1 MKRKQH
7 MFLIVTTYILIIFL
21 SSYFI
26 IMPNIN
32 KIKEINNTKDLTYE
46 EKSKLIDEV
55 NKKYIVLELEVSD
68 KYSALSSATKDKYNP
83 LIEEVIKKY
92 DNLETEITNKYD
104 GLESDIN
111 KTLNDKKVASNNE
124 FFASG
129 FSKKYYELMDEV
141 SNLENE
147 KSSLTIKEFN
157 EKNDLN
163 KKKEE
168 EVSSLKKSMQNE
180 INSINE
186 NKVTELNRLKNK
198 KNEEVKQINYR
209 DITKRN
215 NRSKCV
221 RYILLGGIII
231 LFPLIYIIVIYNRLT
246 KLYNKVKE
254 SWSEV
259 NIHLKERSDLIPNV
273 VKTVKGY
280 KNYEKDALIGIINAR
295 SEVLKAEN
303 KDETIRANEKLD
315 NAISKLLV
323 TIESYPELK
332 SNENFMSL
340 QDNLVDIENKI
351 SVSRSKYNKSVLNY
365 KNKLEVFPSN
375 IIASIF
381 NFKQELFF
389 EIEKEDKEN
398 PKTKF

>member
-1 MKRKQH
+1 M
-7 MFLIVTTYILIIFL
+7 
-21 SSYFI
+21 
-26 IMPNIN
+26 
-32 KIKEINNTKDLTYE
+32 DL
-46 EKSKLIDEV
+46 V
-55 NKKYIVLELEVSD
+55 
-68 KYSALSSATKDKYNP
+68 
-83 LIEEVIKKY
+83 
-92 DNLETEITNKYD
+92 
-104 GLESDIN
+104 
-111 KTLNDKKVASNNE
+111 
-124 FFASG
+124 
-129 FSKKYYELMDEV
+129 KKYYELMDEV
-141 SNLENE
+141 SKLEKE

>member
-141 SNLENE
+141 SNLE
-147 KSSLTIKEFN
+147 KASLTIKEFN

>member
-83 LIEEVIKKY
+83 LI
-92 DNLETEITNKYD
+92 
-104 GLESDIN
+104 
-111 KTLNDKKVASNNE
+111 
-124 FFASG
+124 
-129 FSKKYYELMDEV
+129 
-141 SNLENE
+141 
-147 KSSLTIKEFN
+147 
-157 EKNDLN
+157 
-163 KKKEE
+163 
-168 EVSSLKKSMQNE
+168 
-180 INSINE
+180 
-186 NKVTELNRLKNK
+186 
-198 KNEEVKQINYR
+198 EEVKQINYR

-303 KDETIRANEKLD
+303 KDEIIRANEKLD

>member
-1 MKRKQH
+1 MKRKQY

-141 SNLENE
+141 SKLEKE

-221 RYILLGGIII
+221 RYILLGGI
-231 LFPLIYIIVIYNRLT
+231 IIVIYNRLT

>member
-141 SNLENE
+141 SKLEKE

-186 NKVTELNRLKNK
+186 K
-198 KNEEVKQINYR
+198 
-209 DITKRN
+209 
-215 NRSKCV
+215 
-221 RYILLGGIII
+221 
-231 LFPLIYIIVIYNRLT
+231 
-246 KLYNKVKE
+246 
-254 SWSEV
+254 
-259 NIHLKERSDLIPNV
+259 
-273 VKTVKGY
+273 
-280 KNYEKDALIGIINAR
+280 
-295 SEVLKAEN
+295 
-303 KDETIRANEKLD
+303 
-315 NAISKLLV
+315 
-323 TIESYPELK
+323 
-332 SNENFMSL
+332 
-340 QDNLVDIENKI
+340 
-351 SVSRSKYNKSVLNY
+351 
-365 KNKLEVFPSN
+365 
-375 IIASIF
+375 
-381 NFKQELFF
+381 
-389 EIEKEDKEN
+389 
-398 PKTKF
+398 